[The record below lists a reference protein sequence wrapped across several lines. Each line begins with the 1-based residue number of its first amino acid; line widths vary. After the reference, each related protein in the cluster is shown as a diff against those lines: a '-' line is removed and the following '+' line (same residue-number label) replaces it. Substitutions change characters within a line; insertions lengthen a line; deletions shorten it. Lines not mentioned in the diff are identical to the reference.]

1 VIEMPNEEVGQD
13 TYHLVLK
20 GNGVMIDRMVD
31 AQVAGAIARLAFGG
45 VATEAIQAPDPRSAV
60 PVAADRLAERS
71 GVSVIPGQR
80 LSLREY
86 LQRSAVDRGIHGKI
100 LAVGRYMRDHESQ
113 SDFSRE
119 DIRSRFRTAG
129 EPQPANFH
137 RDFQKAVREGWVAE
151 DHQNRG
157 RFYVTRTGDEE
168 IDRRQDVPAVTI
180 RNPPAR
186 RRTRRR
192 LANDGPQQ

>member
-1 VIEMPNEEVGQD
+1 MAEDEVGRD
-13 TYHLVLK
+13 TYHLTLK
-20 GNGVMIDRMVD
+20 GSGVMIDRTVD

-45 VATEAIQAPDPRSAV
+45 ITSEAIQVPDSRSAAPVSADQPAPRSG
-60 PVAADRLAERS
+60 L
-71 GVSVIPGQR
+71 SVIPGQR

-86 LQRSAVDRGIHGKI
+86 LQRASVDRGIHSKI

-113 SDFSRE
+113 SDFGRE
-119 DIRSRFRTAG
+119 EVRSRFRAAG

-137 RDFQKAVREGWVAE
+137 RDFQKAVREGWIAE

-168 IDRRQDVPAVTI
+168 IDRRQGSPAATVKS
-180 RNPPAR
+180 PSPR
-186 RRTRRR
+186 RRTRLR
-192 LANDGPQQ
+192 LANEGSQQ